1 MTTPDIAKAVQFL
14 AANARVLDRRRYER
28 LFEQGG
34 AQPVRDA
41 VAAYLN
47 PDGGFG
53 QALEPDG
60 RAPASQPAAVELAL
74 RILHETDVWDG
85 DLAAGA
91 CAWLEATAPAGG
103 GAAFVDP
110 GLDNWPHAPWWVPE
124 EGRPASLIM
133 TGLIAG
139 TLHARSVR
147 HPWLDRATG
156 VMWSRIAQ
164 ISEPTGYGMLGVL
177 RFLQYVPDRDRA
189 LAVFGQIARLT
200 DSGIVTLD
208 PDAPG
213 EVHSPLDFAPRPD
226 SLGQDFLGLGV
237 RSVGDD
243 SDAMVQLDAPG
254 VHGRG
259 QAARLDQFPGL
270 GQFLAELL
278 HERPHGGEI
287 LRRPGWPGRVGRP
300 PARRSPAANRTPGSC
315 TSRVSP
321 LSHGHRGGASHPGR
335 RIRFPGSDIGPA
347 INPEN
352 SAAGCEPRSAGPG
365 ARGQP
370 ARQP

>member
-1 MTTPDIAKAVQFL
+1 MAVSFKTAGRLLRWDGTMTTPDMGKAVQFL

-28 LFEQGG
+28 LFAGGG

-41 VAAYLN
+41 VAAYRN

-60 RAPASQPAAVELAL
+60 RAAASQPAAVELAL

-85 DLAAGA
+85 DLAVGA

-110 GLDNWPHAPWWVPE
+110 GLDIWPHAPWWVPE
-124 EGRPASLIM
+124 EGRPASLII

-139 TLHARSVR
+139 TLHARKVR

-164 ISEPTGYGMLGVL
+164 LSEPTGYGMLGVL

-189 LAVFGQIARLT
+189 LAVFGQIAPLIT

-226 SLGQDFLGLGV
+226 SLGRALFDEATIKAHLDHL
-237 RSVGDD
+237 
-243 SDAMVQLDAPG
+243 AHAQLDDG
-254 VHGRG
+254 GWT
-259 QAARLDQFPGL
+259 FNW
-270 GQFLAELL
+270 LA
-278 HERPHGGEI
+278 
-287 LRRPGWPGRVGRP
+287 W
-300 PARRSPAANRTPGSC
+300 SPAAERDWRGYLT
-315 TSRVSP
+315 VDA
-321 LSHGHRGGASHPGR
+321 LSVLHANGR
-335 RIRFPGSDIGPA
+335 L
-347 INPEN
+347 
-352 SAAGCEPRSAGPG
+352 
-365 ARGQP
+365 
-370 ARQP
+370 